1 MHTNLVVS
9 AVLSAL
15 ATTAMAAPFE
25 APYSLSAVHVDFQSQ
40 LEQIAGKSGAVG
52 STARVAADLMGPH
65 NAA

>member
-15 ATTAMAAPFE
+15 ATTVLAAPFE
-25 APYSLSAVHVDFQSQ
+25 APYSLSAVHADFQSQ
-40 LEQIAGKSGAVG
+40 LEQVAVD